1 MNKYCTNAYIDD
13 LLMLQIMSWPDKN
26 AYRLSETGDAEQT
39 PVCFDILLEVRATRN
54 IRKE

>member
-1 MNKYCTNAYIDD
+1 
-13 LLMLQIMSWPDKN
+13 MSWPDKN